1 MLALVSSIFNLQ
13 LVWIWSN
20 ITKIFIQ
27 GRIVK
32 ISLKT
37 ASEYRCLIIVPGNIN
52 MCMRARACVCIYI
65 YTYVYVYICIHI
77 YIFIYIYTC
86 SLLEID
92 FCEHGIILFYDSLKT
107 WQFFS
112 QICRLFLTISS
123 HLEYLKYIHIILY
136 MLIIIII
143 KLYNNNNNAVL

>member
-1 MLALVSSIFNLQ
+1 MLALVSSVFNLQ

-32 ISLKT
+32 ISLKI

-52 MCMRARACVCIYI
+52 MCMLARTCVCIYI
-65 YTYVYVYICIHI
+65 YTFPFRNRFLWAWKY
-77 YIFIYIYTC
+77 FI
-86 SLLEID
+86 LWL
-92 FCEHGIILFYDSLKT
+92 LKT
-107 WQFFS
+107 WQLFS

-123 HLEYLKYIHIILY
+123 HPEYLKYIYIIIY
-136 MLIIIII
+136 MLIIVI

>member
-32 ISLKT
+32 ISLKI

-52 MCMRARACVCIYI
+52 MCMRARMCIYI
-65 YTYVYVYICIHI
+65 YI
-77 YIFIYIYTC
+77 YIYIYTC

-92 FCEHGIILFYDSLKT
+92 FCEHGNILFYDSLKT
-107 WQFFS
+107 WQLFP

-123 HLEYLKYIHIILY
+123 HLEYLKYIHIIIY